1 MKNPLKIAKGIKAA
15 TEGKGAEFALNEARS
30 TIVSRIKEGR
40 VKFIDDKQIE
50 YTDKSGTKTTC
61 SFKTMAQIFIDIT
74 GQRENL
80 SKLGVSDWDIEM
92 IFRDEYSKQK
102 GGVK

>member
-1 MKNPLKIAKGIKAA
+1 MVNPFKALKGIKAV
-15 TEGKGAEFALNEARS
+15 TEGKGADFALKEARS
-30 TIVSRIKEGR
+30 TIVSRIKQGR
-40 VKFIDDKQIE
+40 VKFLSDTQVE

-102 GGVK
+102 GGE